1 MMDKQGLE
9 RAAVP
14 RPPRTGEIAMPRK
27 PDAAVKRGTKL
38 A

>member
-1 MMDKQGLE
+1 MDKQGLE

-14 RPPRTGEIAMPRK
+14 KYPWAGEIAMPRK
-27 PDAAVKRGTKL
+27 PDAAFVQRYTKL